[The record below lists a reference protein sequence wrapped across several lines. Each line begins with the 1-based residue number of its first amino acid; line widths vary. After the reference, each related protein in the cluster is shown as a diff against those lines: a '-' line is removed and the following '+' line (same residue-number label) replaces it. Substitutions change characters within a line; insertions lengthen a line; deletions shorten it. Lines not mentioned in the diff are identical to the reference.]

1 MAKISVQNIAQAISD
16 FTKGKSGSDLD
27 IACKETLKFLN
38 KKKLLNRSNEIL
50 DSVGKIIDKE
60 DGVVRIKVLSA
71 KNLDGHQKKEIEE
84 NIKQK
89 YGAKE
94 IVSEYMEDKELLG
107 GMKIIIGEE
116 ILDTTYRNK
125 LNQLA
130 THLINK

>member
-1 MAKISVQNIAQAISD
+1 MAKISVQNIAQAIAGHA
-16 FTKGKSGSDLD
+16 KGKSGGELD
-27 IACKETLKFLN
+27 VAVKETLTFLN
-38 KKKLLNRSNEIL
+38 KKKLLNRSGEIL
-50 DSVGKIIDKE
+50 DAVGKIIDKE

-71 KNLDGHQKKEIEE
+71 KSLDGHEKKEIEE

-94 IVSEYMEDKELLG
+94 IVSEYMEDKDLLG